1 MVENQN
7 IEWKETWKDDYIKWI
22 CGFANADG
30 GIIFIGK
37 NDNGNVIG
45 LNNAEKLLEDIP
57 NKVRNLLGIIVD
69 VNLHSIES
77 KEFIEIKIEKQPFPV
92 NYKGHYYYRSG
103 STKQELKGFAL
114 DKFLLQKQGKRWD
127 SVPIPKISTKDLDF
141 DTINFF
147 KSKALKS
154 KRLDENILTE
164 LPEMLLENLH
174 LMDNQYLKRAAIL
187 LFHINPEKF
196 ITGAYIKIGFF
207 KSDSEL
213 IFQDEIH
220 GNLFNQV
227 EKTIDLLF
235 TKYIKAF
242 ISYEG
247 IQRLETYEYPKD
259 AIREALLNAIS
270 HKDYSSG
277 IPIQIS
283 VYSDKIMFWN
293 EGELPQNWTTENLT
307 RKHASK
313 PYNPDIANSFFR
325 SGYIESWGRGTL
337 KIIESCLDSGLP
349 VPKFNYNSP
358 DFWVTF
364 KKDIYNKE
372 YLKEQ
377 NLNNRQIEALLLWKN
392 EKEISNS
399 RYAER
404 FSISE
409 RTALRDLKELVE
421 KDLLIKVG
429 ERKITKY
436 VYITKANAQ
445 QMSDK

>member
-1 MVENQN
+1 
-7 IEWKETWKDDYIKWI
+7 
-22 CGFANADG
+22 
-30 GIIFIGK
+30 
-37 NDNGNVIG
+37 
-45 LNNAEKLLEDIP
+45 
-57 NKVRNLLGIIVD
+57 
-69 VNLHSIES
+69 
-77 KEFIEIKIEKQPFPV
+77 
-92 NYKGHYYYRSG
+92 
-103 STKQELKGFAL
+103 
-114 DKFLLQKQGKRWD
+114 
-127 SVPIPKISTKDLDF
+127 
-141 DTINFF
+141 
-147 KSKALKS
+147 
-154 KRLDENILTE
+154 
-164 LPEMLLENLH
+164 
-174 LMDNQYLKRAAIL
+174 
-187 LFHINPEKF
+187 
-196 ITGAYIKIGFF
+196 
-207 KSDSEL
+207 
-213 IFQDEIH
+213 
-220 GNLFNQV
+220 
-227 EKTIDLLF
+227 
-235 TKYIKAF
+235 
-242 ISYEG
+242 
-247 IQRLETYEYPKD
+247 
-259 AIREALLNAIS
+259 
-270 HKDYSSG
+270 
-277 IPIQIS
+277 
-283 VYSDKIMFWN
+283 MFWN

-364 KKDIYNKE
+364 RKDIYNKE

-404 FSISE
+404 FNISE

-445 QMSDK
+445 

>member
-45 LNNAEKLLEDIP
+45 LNNAKKLLEDIP

-77 KEFIEIKIEKQPFPV
+77 KDFIEIKIEKQPFPV
-92 NYKGHYYYRSG
+92 NYKGHYHYRSG

-147 KSKALKS
+147 KSRALKS

-220 GNLFNQV
+220 GNLFNQI

-399 RYAER
+399 KYAER
-404 FSISE
+404 FNISE

-421 KDLLIKVG
+421 KDLLIKIG

-445 QMSDK
+445 

>member
-1 MVENQN
+1 MKENQN

-30 GIIFIGK
+30 GKIYIGK
-37 NDNGNVIG
+37 NDKGNVVG
-45 LNNAEKLLEDIP
+45 LTNARKLLEDIP
-57 NKVRNLLGIIVD
+57 NKTRNLLGIIVD
-69 VNLHSIES
+69 VNLHSVDS

-92 NYKGHYYYRSG
+92 NYKGQYHYRSG

-114 DKFLLQKQGKRWD
+114 DKFLLQKQGRRWD
-127 SVPIPKISTKDLDF
+127 SVPIPNIPIDDLDF

-147 KSKALKS
+147 KKRALKS

-174 LMDNQYLKRAAIL
+174 LMDNQYLKRAALL
-187 LFHINPEKF
+187 LFHTNPEKF

-207 KSDSEL
+207 KTDSDL

-220 GNLFNQV
+220 GNLFMQV

-235 TKYIKAF
+235 TKYIKAL

-247 IQRLETYEYPKD
+247 IQRIETYEYPKD

-283 VYSDKIMFWN
+283 VYDDKIIFWN

-349 VPKFNYNSP
+349 VPRFNYNSP

-399 RYAER
+399 KYAER
-404 FSISE
+404 FNISE

-436 VYITKANAQ
+436 VYITKVNV
-445 QMSDK
+445 K

>member
-45 LNNAEKLLEDIP
+45 LNNAKKLLEDIP

-92 NYKGHYYYRSG
+92 NYKGHYHYRSG

-127 SVPIPKISTKDLDF
+127 SVPIPKISIKDLDF

-147 KSKALKS
+147 KSRALKS

-220 GNLFNQV
+220 GNLFNQI

-247 IQRLETYEYPKD
+247 IQRLETYEFPKD

-372 YLKEQ
+372 YLNEQ

-392 EKEISNS
+392 DKEISNS
-399 RYAER
+399 KYAEK
-404 FSISE
+404 FNISE

-445 QMSDK
+445 

>member
-45 LNNAEKLLEDIP
+45 LNNAKKLLEDIP

-92 NYKGHYYYRSG
+92 NYKGHYHYRSG

-127 SVPIPKISTKDLDF
+127 SVPIPKISIKDLDF

-147 KSKALKS
+147 KSRALKS

-247 IQRLETYEYPKD
+247 IQRLETYEFPKD

-399 RYAER
+399 KYAER
-404 FSISE
+404 FNISE

-421 KDLLIKVG
+421 KDLLIKIG

-445 QMSDK
+445 

>member
-1 MVENQN
+1 MEENQN

-30 GIIFIGK
+30 GNIYIGK
-37 NDNGNVIG
+37 NDKGNVVG
-45 LNNAEKLLEDIP
+45 LTNARKLLEDIP
-57 NKVRNLLGIIVD
+57 NKTRNLLGIIVD
-69 VNLHSIES
+69 VNLHSIDS

-92 NYKGHYYYRSG
+92 NYKGQYHYRSG

-127 SVPIPKISTKDLDF
+127 SVPIPNISIENLDF
-141 DTINFF
+141 DTIDFF
-147 KSKALKS
+147 KNRALKS

-164 LPEMLLENLH
+164 SPQILIENLQ

-187 LFHINPEKF
+187 LFHASPEKF

-207 KSDSEL
+207 KTDSDL
-213 IFQDEIH
+213 IYQDEVH
-220 GNLFNQV
+220 GNLFKQV

-242 ISYEG
+242 ISYED
-247 IQRLETYEYPKD
+247 IQRIETYEYPKD

-270 HKDYSSG
+270 HKSYSSG

-283 VYSDKIMFWN
+283 VYSDKIIFWN

-349 VPKFNYNSP
+349 VPKFSYNPP

-364 KKDIYNKE
+364 KKDIYNEE

-377 NLNNRQIEALLLWKN
+377 NLNNRQIEALLFWKN
-392 EKEISNS
+392 KKEISNS
-399 RYAER
+399 KYAEK
-404 FSISE
+404 FNVSE

-421 KDLLIKVG
+421 KDLLKKVG

-436 VYITKANAQ
+436 VYLTKANEQ
-445 QMSDK
+445 